1 MAKVKIEK
9 FIDGKH
15 ETSFSVPAFVLGVA
29 KTLLPESALSSLA
42 NSGINV
48 REILEAKD
56 KGIAYA
62 ASVDVREHGV
72 VLDAD
77 AADAAELAASP
88 RRRSVTWTWLGAPG
102 DGASSSHS

>member
-15 ETSFSVPAFVLGVA
+15 ETSFSVPAFVLGMA

-48 REILEAKD
+48 QEILEAKH
-56 KGIAYA
+56 KRIPYT
-62 ASVDVREHGV
+62 ASVDVCEHGINKKV
-72 VLDAD
+72 VVS
-77 AADAAELAASP
+77 LA
-88 RRRSVTWTWLGAPG
+88 
-102 DGASSSHS
+102 